1 MIDVTN
7 EQLLPIRDVSRQLPA
22 RPNGKRL
29 HVSVIYR
36 WTMRGIRGIVL
47 ESVRIGGTR
56 YTSREALQR
65 FADRL
70 SNPSTDRTPTLP
82 SGTLTRQR
90 QIARAQRAVAKELG
104 LDNSRDNVPPA

>member
-7 EQLLPIRDVSRQLPA
+7 EQLLPIRDVPRQLPA

-29 HVSVIYR
+29 HISVVYR
-36 WTMRGIRGIVL
+36 WIMRGVRGVVL
-47 ESVRIGGTR
+47 ESVRIGGTT

-70 SNPSTDRTPTLP
+70 SNPSTVHTPTLP
-82 SGTLTRQR
+82 NETLTRQR
-90 QIARAQRAVAKELG
+90 QIARAQRAVTEELG
-104 LDNSRDNVPPA
+104 LDACSDGLQSS